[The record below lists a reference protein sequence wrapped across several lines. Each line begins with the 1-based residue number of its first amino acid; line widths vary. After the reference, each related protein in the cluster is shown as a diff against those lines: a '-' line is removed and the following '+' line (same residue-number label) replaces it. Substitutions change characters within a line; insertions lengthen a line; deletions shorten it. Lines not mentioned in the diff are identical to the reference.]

1 MTQETLCW
9 TCKNTNRDK
18 CPWFDPDDPQ
28 PVEGWNAIRVDGRPF
43 IGTSYTVL
51 ECPKYDRMP
60 PRIVDTVGYPGIYRD
75 ELTNEYVAYMV
86 VRKQPVFLGRFTQ
99 FEQAFSAR
107 RRAEREERKRGK
119 QRD

>member
-9 TCKNTNRDK
+9 TCNNTDRDK

-60 PRIVDTVGYPGIYRD
+60 PRIVDTVGYPGIYKD

-86 VRKQPVFLGRFTQ
+86 VRKEPVFLGRFTQ
-99 FEQAFSAR
+99 FEHAYMAR
-107 RRAEREERKRGK
+107 RKAEREARKRGK

>member
-1 MTQETLCW
+1 
-9 TCKNTNRDK
+9 
-18 CPWFDPDDPQ
+18 
-28 PVEGWNAIRVDGRPF
+28 VEGWNAIRVDGRPY

-51 ECPKYDRMP
+51 ECPNYDRMP
-60 PRIVDTVGYPGIYRD
+60 PRIVDAVGYPGIYKD

-86 VRKQPVFLGRFTQ
+86 VRKQPVFIGRFTQ